1 MEMQMDK
8 NPTFNKDYSLLL
20 YNDMKK
26 VEVE

>member
-20 YNDMKK
+20 YSDMKK